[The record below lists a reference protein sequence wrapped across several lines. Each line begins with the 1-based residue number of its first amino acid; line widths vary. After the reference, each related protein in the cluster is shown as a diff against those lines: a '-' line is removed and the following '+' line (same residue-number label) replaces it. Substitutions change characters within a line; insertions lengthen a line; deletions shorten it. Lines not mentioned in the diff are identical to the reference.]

1 MESTRV
7 GFIGLGN
14 MGMLVAKK
22 LVKSGLP
29 LTVYDLRKEPLDE
42 MRALGAAAAGSSRE
56 VALASD
62 VIISMVRDIPETD
75 EALFGRD
82 GVWQGAREGAIIVIS
97 STVSPAYCRSLH
109 ARARQRGV
117 QVIDAAVSTET
128 RDFTPGRESAEL
140 TLMIGGEDE
149 AVNRCWPV
157 FQAMAKNVFHLGGVG
172 TGQACK
178 LVNNLAMLGN
188 EMVARECLNLGIMA
202 GLDLAQLIEAMRVST
217 GSSRSLGTISRRL
230 SQPAP
235 RLTVPEAKAPR
246 QDLRSKDR
254 ELALE
259 MAEAVAANVPLARI
273 MAELEEASPYS
284 ALSALIGR

>member
-82 GVWQGAREGAIIVIS
+82 GVWQGAREGATIVIS

>member
-29 LTVYDLRKEPLDE
+29 LTVYDLRKEPLEE

-75 EALFGRD
+75 AALFGRD
-82 GVWQGAREGAIIVIS
+82 GVWQGAREGATIVIS

-128 RDFTPGRESAEL
+128 RDFTPGRELAEL

>member
-29 LTVYDLRKEPLDE
+29 LTVYDLRKEPLEE

-75 EALFGRD
+75 AALFGRD
-82 GVWQGAREGAIIVIS
+82 GVWQGAREGATIVIS

-128 RDFTPGRESAEL
+128 RDFTPGRELAEL

-235 RLTVPEAKAPR
+235 RITVPEAKAPR

>member
-29 LTVYDLRKEPLDE
+29 LTVYDLRKEPLEE

-82 GVWQGAREGAIIVIS
+82 GVWQGAREGATIVIS

>member
-29 LTVYDLRKEPLDE
+29 LTVYDLRKEPLEE

-75 EALFGRD
+75 AALFGRD
-82 GVWQGAREGAIIVIS
+82 GVWQGAREGATIVIS

>member
-29 LTVYDLRKEPLDE
+29 LTVYDLRKEPLEE

-82 GVWQGAREGAIIVIS
+82 GVWQGAREGATIVIS

-117 QVIDAAVSTET
+117 QVIDAAVSTAT

>member
-29 LTVYDLRKEPLDE
+29 LTVYDLRKEPLEE

-75 EALFGRD
+75 AALFGRD
-82 GVWQGAREGAIIVIS
+82 GVWQGAREGATIVIS

-128 RDFTPGRESAEL
+128 RDFTPGRELAEL

-217 GSSRSLGTISRRL
+217 GSSRSLGTISRRV

>member
-29 LTVYDLRKEPLDE
+29 LTVYDLRKEPLEE

-82 GVWQGAREGAIIVIS
+82 GVWQGAREGATIVIS

-109 ARARQRGV
+109 ARARQRGL
-117 QVIDAAVSTET
+117 QVIDAAVSTAT

-235 RLTVPEAKAPR
+235 RITVPEAKAPR

>member
-22 LVKSGLP
+22 LVQSGLP
-29 LTVYDLRKEPLDE
+29 LTVYDLRKEPLEE

-82 GVWQGAREGAIIVIS
+82 GVWQGAREGATIVIS

>member
-29 LTVYDLRKEPLDE
+29 LTVYDLRKEPLEE

-82 GVWQGAREGAIIVIS
+82 GVWQGAREGATIVIS

-117 QVIDAAVSTET
+117 QVIDAAVSTAT

-235 RLTVPEAKAPR
+235 RITVPEAKAPR

>member
-29 LTVYDLRKEPLDE
+29 LTVYDLRKEPLEE

-82 GVWQGAREGAIIVIS
+82 GVWQGAREGATIVIS

-128 RDFTPGRESAEL
+128 RDFTPGRELAEL